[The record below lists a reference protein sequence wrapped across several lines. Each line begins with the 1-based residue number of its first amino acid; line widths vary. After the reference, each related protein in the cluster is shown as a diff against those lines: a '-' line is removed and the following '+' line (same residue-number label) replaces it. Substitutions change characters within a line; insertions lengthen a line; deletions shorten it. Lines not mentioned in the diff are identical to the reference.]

1 MCFKTIFRELAILHI
16 PLVKNIKWMTTINTD
31 LRNDNKTINTS
42 CAAGDV
48 TGYAVS
54 IRGILKA
61 EFLLEYVLKHIKG
74 GNLVPTAQMVMGVD
88 ELNHDVC

>member
-31 LRNDNKTINTS
+31 VRNDNKTINTS
-42 CAAGDV
+42 GAAGDV

-54 IRGILKA
+54 IGG
-61 EFLLEYVLKHIKG
+61 VLKHIKG
-74 GNLVPTAQMVMGVD
+74 GNLVPTVQMVMGVD
-88 ELNHDVC
+88 ELNHDVY